1 MAEEIFAVLIAED
14 RAHEL
19 FLKPLLRRL
28 AEENGAAMEIRVIS
42 AQGGHGVALGEYRTY
57 QRARSVLFA
66 GDPVPDLVVVA
77 LDGNCSSF
85 AATRASIEEATDDT
99 LRTRLVTACPDPH
112 IERWYLADPSALK
125 RLVGQAPTLGTK
137 KCERH
142 HYKKLLAETLR
153 GGDYPAVRYDDTE
166 FAPKIVEGM
175 DLHRAGRN
183 DHSLRDFLRQAAN
196 RLRQIAGGHSRD

>member
-1 MAEEIFAVLIAED
+1 MTDEIVAVLVAED

-28 AEENGAAMEIRVIS
+28 ADEIGTAIDVRVIS
-42 AQGGHGVALGEYRTY
+42 AHGGHGVALKEYRTY
-57 QRARSVLFA
+57 QAARSFLRA

-85 AATRASIEEATDDT
+85 AATRTSIEDATDDT
-99 LRTRLVTACPDPH
+99 LRTRLVAACPDPH

-125 RLVGQAPTLGTK
+125 RLVGRTPTLGAT

-142 HYKKLLAETLR
+142 YYKKLLAKTLR
-153 GGDYPAVRYDDTE
+153 GGPYPAVRYDDTE
-166 FAPKIVEGM
+166 FAPRIVEEM

-183 DHSLRDFLRQAAN
+183 DHSLRAFIRQTAD
-196 RLRQIAGGHSRD
+196 RLKQIAGGHSQD

>member
-1 MAEEIFAVLIAED
+1 MAEEVFAVLLAED

-28 AEENGAAMEIRVIS
+28 AEESGATMEIRVIS
-42 AQGGHGVALGEYRTY
+42 AQGGHGVALAEYRTY
-57 QRARSVLFA
+57 QRARSILFA

-85 AATRASIEEATDDT
+85 AETRASIEDATDDT

-112 IERWYLADPSALK
+112 IERWYLADPAALK
-125 RLVGQAPTLGTK
+125 RLVGQAPTLGAT

-142 HYKKLLAETLR
+142 YYKRLLAETLR
-153 GGDYPAVRYDDTE
+153 GGRYPAVRYDDTE
-166 FAPKIVEGM
+166 FAPRIVEEM

-183 DHSLRDFLRQAAN
+183 DHSLRAFLRQTAD
-196 RLRQIAGGHSRD
+196 RLRQIVGVRSPD